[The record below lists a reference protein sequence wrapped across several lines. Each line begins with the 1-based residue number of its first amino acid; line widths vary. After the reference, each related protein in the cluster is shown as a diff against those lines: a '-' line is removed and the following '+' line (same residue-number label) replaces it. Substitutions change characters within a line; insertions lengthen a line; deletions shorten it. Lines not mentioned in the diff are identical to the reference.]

1 MYVYREIY
9 DKALAHTISEAE
21 KSQDCI
27 WQAGDPG
34 VNVLVESEGR
44 KTDVPAQ
51 GHQAGGVP
59 CHLGKHH
66 PFCSTQAFNL
76 KYFCLKT
83 PAGIH
88 PE

>member
-1 MYVYREIY
+1 MYIERFMIRHWLTQFHRLRSH
-9 DKALAHTISEAE
+9 KT
-21 KSQDCI
+21 CI

-51 GHQAGGVP
+51 GHRAGGVP
-59 CHLGKHH
+59 CHLGKQH
-66 PFCSTQAFNL
+66 PLCSTQVFNL

-83 PAGIH
+83 PSGIH